1 MKNIFKL
8 FRRDLQNVG
17 HSVIGLVVVVGLV
30 IVPCLYAWFNIAGS
44 WDPYGNTGN
53 LKVAVANTDEGYKS
67 DLVSVRVNIGESV
80 VNSLRAND
88 SFDWTFVDKDEAIE
102 GVKSGEYYAAVVIPE
117 DFSANMMTLFS
128 TEVKHSSIEYY
139 ENQKLNAIAQIVTE
153 KGSSAVQSQI
163 NKTFTETIDNISL
176 STASNLFDYM
186 DSDEIANFVANLSS
200 SLEDGIAEL
209 QNAGSSTSSLTSY
222 MDSDEIANF
231 VANLS
236 SSLEDGIAELQNAG
250 SSTSSLTSVLSSS
263 ASMLKSASGQLVQN
277 NTTSADAKQLLSDA
291 QNGLSSIEKALSGA
305 TSSINQSLAGVTN
318 GYDAIDSA
326 VNDVFTNATG
336 EITLTVNQLNSIAS
350 ELNDRAS
357 VIHGAATTVR
367 GLETTFPDVAS
378 QLEAVATQIDAYA
391 NQFEQIAQGISNTAS
406 NLASGAQDLA
416 TAKQEV
422 SDLISEVKNSTGSV
436 KADYENNL
444 KSQASELKSTVANIV
459 SSSSRISSSL
469 DGTIAKLSGASSSL
483 ANDLTGLNGML
494 NSTANT
500 LVQAGNDL
508 QELKDKLDTAVS
520 ENDLETIRTIIGQD
534 PEALADALAA
544 PVGVERK
551 AIYPIKNYG
560 SSMAPFYT
568 ILALWIG
575 SIVLAAMMK
584 VSVDEDLLAELM
596 PYRLHQIYLGRYL
609 LFALLALC
617 QSTLVCAGDIL
628 FFGIQ
633 CIHPVQFILT
643 GWIASLVF
651 SNIIYTFTVSFGD
664 IGKALAVVLLVM
676 QVGGSG
682 GTFPIE
688 MTAPFFQAVYPF
700 LPFTHGIAAMHAA
713 MAGSYGAEVW
723 MEMGTLLLYL
733 IPSLALGLVFRRPII
748 RANNWIIEKLEE
760 TKLM

>member
-209 QNAGSSTSSLTSY
+209 QNAGSSTSSLTS
-222 MDSDEIANF
+222 
-231 VANLS
+231 
-236 SSLEDGIAELQNAG
+236 
-250 SSTSSLTSVLSSS
+250 VLSSS

-305 TSSINQSLAGVTN
+305 TDSINQSLAGVAN

-350 ELNDRAS
+350 ELNDRTS

-406 NLASGAQDLA
+406 NLTSGAQDLA

-422 SDLISEVKNSTGSV
+422 SNLISEVKNSTSSV

-444 KSQASELKSTVANIV
+444 KNQANELKSTVANIV

>member
-176 STASNLFDYM
+176 STASNLFD
-186 DSDEIANFVANLSS
+186 
-200 SLEDGIAEL
+200 
-209 QNAGSSTSSLTSY
+209 Y

>member
-176 STASNLFDYM
+176 STASNLFD
-186 DSDEIANFVANLSS
+186 
-200 SLEDGIAEL
+200 
-209 QNAGSSTSSLTSY
+209 Y

-444 KSQASELKSTVANIV
+444 KSQANELKSTVANIV

-568 ILALWIG
+568 ILSLWIG

>member
-17 HSVIGLVVVVGLV
+17 HSVIGLVVVVGLI

-53 LKVAVANTDEGYKS
+53 LKVAVANTDKGYKS
-67 DLVSVRVNIGESV
+67 DLISVRVNIGESTV
-80 VNSLRAND
+80 SSLRAND
-88 SFDWTFVDKDEAIE
+88 SFDWTFVDKDEALE
-102 GVKSGEYYAAVVIPE
+102 GVKSGKYYAAVVIPE
-117 DFSANMMTLFS
+117 DFSENMMTLFS

-163 NKTFTETIDNISL
+163 NQTFTETISNIGL
-176 STASNLFDYM
+176 STASSLLDYM
-186 DSDEIANFVANLSS
+186 DGDQVSNFISNLNA
-200 SLEDGIAEL
+200 SLEDGIADL
-209 QNAGSSTSSLTSY
+209 KDAGGSTSSL
-222 MDSDEIANF
+222 
-231 VANLS
+231 V
-236 SSLEDGIAELQNAG
+236 
-250 SSTSSLTSVLSSS
+250 SVLSSS
-263 ASMLKSASGQLVQN
+263 AGMLRSASSQMVAN
-277 NTTSADAKQLLSDA
+277 DTTSSDAKQLLSDA
-291 QNGLSSIEKALSGA
+291 QNGLSSIESALSGA
-305 TSSINQSLAGVTN
+305 TSAINQTITDVSGGYDSIN
-318 GYDAIDSA
+318 SA
-326 VNDVFTNATG
+326 VDNAFANATDQ
-336 EITLTVNQLNSIAS
+336 ITLTVTQLNSIAS
-350 ELNDRAS
+350 ELNDRAAS
-357 VIHGAATTVR
+357 IHEAATTVR
-367 GLETTFPDVAS
+367 SLKEGFPQIAN
-378 QLEAVATQIDAYA
+378 QLEAVAAQIDSYA
-391 NQFEQIAQGISNTAS
+391 SQFETVASSISQTAS
-406 NLASGAQDLA
+406 GLAAGATDVA
-416 TAKQEV
+416 TAKKEL
-422 SDLISEVKNSTGSV
+422 SDLISQAKESISSV
-436 KADYENNL
+436 NGDYESAL
-444 KSQASELKSTVANIV
+444 KSQAAQLKDTVAGIV
-459 SSSSRISSSL
+459 GSSGNISSGL
-469 DGTIAKLSGASSSL
+469 DGTIASLSGASNSL
-483 ANDLTGLNGML
+483 ANDLTSL
-494 NSTANT
+494 NSLLSGTSDK
-500 LVQAGNDL
+500 LIKAGDDL
-508 QELKDKLDTAVS
+508 QELKDRLTTAVS
-520 ENDLETIRTIIGQD
+520 ENDLDAIRTIIGED
-534 PEALADALAA
+534 TESLAEALAA
-544 PVGVERK
+544 PVSMERE

-584 VSVDEDLLAELM
+584 VSVDESLLAELR

-617 QSTLVCAGDIL
+617 QSTLVCLGDIL

-633 CIHPVQFILT
+633 CIHPFQFILT

-688 MTAPFFQAVYPF
+688 MTAPFFQAVYPY

-723 MEMGTLLLYL
+723 TEMGALLVYL
-733 IPSLALGLVFRRPII
+733 VPSLALGLVFRRPVI

-760 TKLM
+760 TRLM

>member
-17 HSVIGLVVVVGLV
+17 HSVIGLIVVVGLI

-53 LKVAVANTDEGYKS
+53 LKVAVANEDEGYKS
-67 DLVSVRVNIGESV
+67 DLVSVRVNIGEST

-88 SFDWTFVDKDEAIE
+88 NFDWTFVDKDEALE
-102 GVKSGEYYAAVVIPE
+102 GVKSGKYYAAVVIPE

-128 TEVKHSSIEYY
+128 SEVKHSNIEYY

-163 NKTFTETIDNISL
+163 NETFTETISNIGL
-176 STASNLFDYM
+176 STASNLLDYM
-186 DSDEIANFVANLSS
+186 DSDQVSNFISNLNA
-200 SLEDGIAEL
+200 SLEDGIADL
-209 QNAGSSTSSLTSY
+209 KDAGSSTSSL
-222 MDSDEIANF
+222 
-231 VANLS
+231 V
-236 SSLEDGIAELQNAG
+236 
-250 SSTSSLTSVLSSS
+250 SVLSSS
-263 ASMLKSASGQLVQN
+263 AGMLKSASSQMATN
-277 NTTSADAKQLLSDA
+277 DTTSSDAKQLLSDA
-291 QNGLSSIEKALSGA
+291 QNGLSSIESALSGA
-305 TSSINQSLAGVTN
+305 TDAINQTITDVSS
-318 GYDAIDSA
+318 GYDSIDSA
-326 VNDVFTNATG
+326 VNDVFNNATD
-336 EITLTVNQLNSIAS
+336 EITLTVTQLTGIAT
-350 ELNDRAS
+350 ELNDRATA
-357 VIHGAATTVR
+357 IHQAAATLR
-367 GLETTFPDVAS
+367 ALEEEHPAIATA
-378 QLEAVATQIDAYA
+378 LEAVATQIDSYGT
-391 NQFEQIAQGISNTAS
+391 QFETVASAISQTAS
-406 NLASGAQDLA
+406 SLASGATDVA
-416 TAKQEV
+416 TAKQEL
-422 SDLISEVKNSTGSV
+422 SDLIAQAKSGIGSV
-436 KADYENNL
+436 SSDYEATL
-444 KSQASELKSTVANIV
+444 KSQAAQLKDTVAGIV
-459 SSSSRISSSL
+459 GSSSSISSGL
-469 DGTIAKLSGASSSL
+469 DGTIASLSGASNSL
-483 ANDLTGLNGML
+483 ANDLNSL
-494 NSTANT
+494 NSLLSGTSEKLN
-500 LVQAGNDL
+500 QAGDDL
-508 QELKDKLDTAVS
+508 QELKDKLATAVS
-520 ENDLETIRTIIGQD
+520 ENDLDTIRTIIGED
-534 PEALADALAA
+534 TESLAEALAA
-544 PVGVERK
+544 PVSMNRE

-568 ILALWIG
+568 ILALWVG

-584 VSVDEDLLAELM
+584 VSVDESLLAELR

-609 LFALLALC
+609 LFGLLALC
-617 QSTLVCAGDIL
+617 QSTLVCLGDIL

-688 MTAPFFQAVYPF
+688 MTAPFFQAVYPY

-723 MEMGTLLLYL
+723 IEMGKLALYL
-733 IPSLALGLVFRRPII
+733 IPSLALGLVFRRPVV

-760 TKLM
+760 TRLM